1 MMYKKEGDYMEIS
14 ISGYK
19 NTKYNRV
26 ATNDKSV
33 AEAIYS
39 LNKYTATFI
48 TEENE
53 DSKEKIYIVDW
64 RV

>member
-1 MMYKKEGDYMEIS
+1 MEIN
-14 ISGYK
+14 ISSYQK
-19 NTKYNRV
+19 TKYKRV

-48 TEENE
+48 IEENR
-53 DSKEKIYIVDW
+53 DTKEKIYIVDW
-64 RV
+64 RA

>member
-1 MMYKKEGDYMEIS
+1 MEIS

-19 NTKYNRV
+19 KVKYNRL
-26 ATNDKSV
+26 ATNDKAV

-48 TEENE
+48 TAENK
-53 DSKEKIYIVDW
+53 DTKEKMYIVDW
-64 RV
+64 RA

>member
-1 MMYKKEGDYMEIS
+1 MEIS
-14 ISGYK
+14 ISGYQK
-19 NTKYNRV
+19 PKYNRV

-48 TEENE
+48 TENNE
-53 DSKEKIYIVDW
+53 DTREKIYIVDW
-64 RV
+64 RA

>member
-1 MMYKKEGDYMEIS
+1 MEIS

-26 ATNDKSV
+26 ATNDLAV

-48 TEENE
+48 TEKNE
-53 DSKEKIYIVDW
+53 DNKEKIYIVDW
-64 RV
+64 RA

>member
-1 MMYKKEGDYMEIS
+1 MEIS

-19 NTKYNRV
+19 KPKYNRV

-48 TEENE
+48 TYNDRDTNE
-53 DSKEKIYIVDW
+53 TIYVVDW
-64 RV
+64 RA

>member
-1 MMYKKEGDYMEIS
+1 MEIS

-19 NTKYNRV
+19 KPKYNRV

-39 LNKYTATFI
+39 LNKYTATFLTEHNED
-48 TEENE
+48 TEET
-53 DSKEKIYIVDW
+53 IYVVDW
-64 RV
+64 RA

>member
-1 MMYKKEGDYMEIS
+1 MEIS

-19 NTKYNRV
+19 KPKYNRI

-48 TEENE
+48 TEKNE
-53 DSKEKIYIVDW
+53 DTKEKIYVVDW
-64 RV
+64 RA

>member
-1 MMYKKEGDYMEIS
+1 MQIS

-19 NTKYNRV
+19 KPKYNRV

-39 LNKYTATFI
+39 FNKYTATFL
-48 TEENE
+48 TEHNGQ
-53 DSKEKIYIVDW
+53 SN
-64 RV
+64 RF

>member
-1 MMYKKEGDYMEIS
+1 MEIS

-19 NTKYNRV
+19 KPKYNRI

-39 LNKYTATFI
+39 LNRYTATF
-48 TEENE
+48 TTYHNE
-53 DSKEKIYIVDW
+53 DTRETIYTVDW
-64 RV
+64 RA